1 MKNSPDI
8 KSYDDLMN
16 EKERLKTLF
25 NDQKQG
31 IRNDLSAL
39 KDTFNPVKNVAKSLG
54 NFTSPDKS
62 LGLLNTGLSFALDL
76 ILRKFLLKKSGWL
89 VKLAAPFIIKNLLS
103 HFAARKI
110 NTEMPELKNVI
121 NKMPKTVH

>member
-8 KSYDDLMN
+8 KSYDDLMK
-16 EKERLKTLF
+16 EKQRLKTLF

-31 IRNDLSAL
+31 IRNDINAIKES
-39 KDTFNPVKNVAKSLG
+39 FNPIKNVAKSLG

-110 NTEMPELKNVI
+110 NTEMPVLKSVI
-121 NKMPKTVH
+121 DKMPKTAH